1 MGVACLCL
9 QVTALLDGISV
20 IGNVSQGQY
29 QYVAMRPQVPVCF
42 LAFVRACVLVVTR
55 LCRYFRLQLEGPP
68 FVDVQVPRGC
78 CVACVLACARVLA
91 CAHARVILGAHKL
104 WRRGLNDRW
113 ICTPCPATRTS
124 LARSSCRCVAWLRV
138 VRAVFTP
145 RDVGP
150 VP

>member
-20 IGNVSQGQY
+20 FGNVSQGQY
-29 QYVAMRPQVPVCF
+29 QCVAMRPQVPVCF

-78 CVACVLACARVLA
+78 CVACVLACAL
-91 CAHARVILGAHKL
+91 
-104 WRRGLNDRW
+104 
-113 ICTPCPATRTS
+113 
-124 LARSSCRCVAWLRV
+124 
-138 VRAVFTP
+138 VRAPLWVLMNC
-145 RDVGP
+145 GGGG
-150 VP
+150 